1 MDSTRWWSRRH
12 FVVVAFS
19 SLLCGV
25 WLVEGADAGSA
36 ATTVKAL
43 SVPPSAS
50 WYGDD
55 GTWSAISIRVGDP
68 LQWMDVMVSTVSSET
83 WVVGPGGCGAGD
95 STCSFTRG
103 GIFDPSKSS
112 TWQNQGFFEL
122 GADKQL
128 GNIGYAQYGLDN
140 LTFGGTGVTIPSSIV
155 GAFNGTGPISGTS
168 YLLGLFGLG
177 VVPGGF
183 NNTSPLSAL
192 SALVETVGA
201 VPSHSWGYTAGAKY
215 QQKGVVNSLTLGGY
229 DSNRFIPHDI
239 SFNLN
244 PGKQLLTF
252 VNSISVS
259 SSAASNNW
267 TNPVQLLSATDRVSA
282 IIDSSTPY
290 LWLPQAVCERFA
302 QSLGLTYNASLNL
315 YTFDGNQS
323 QHDTLGASSLSFTF
337 SLSDISSTPATVD
350 ITLPYAA
357 FDLQLTYPAIP
368 FTNFGDA
375 NSTKYYFPLR
385 QAANEAQYTIGRAFL
400 QEAYVITDY
409 ERNTFSVHQAIHPT
423 DSVGNTSIV
432 SITPPQD
439 STFSGNPVKSGSK
452 LSAGAIAGI
461 AIGAVL
467 LLAISAFL
475 IFYLCRRK
483 RQRKQ
488 TDNDSEK
495 PFSTQPTQRT
505 FLSRLLNR
513 NRPPQ
518 TGIHEAS
525 GSSSY
530 PTEVGADATHE
541 RFELPAPLGPAELE
555 SESAGTGSLD
565 GTTEHGTSTQDS
577 ANLSAYERARRK
589 LERQQ
594 AAAFALSSSTRET
607 YPVEK
612 SDADISHVAHYR
624 APESD
629 ARNIDIESPLVSPMV
644 DSHPHSAGSLTISG
658 QTSPVSPGFVS
669 APTSP
674 TSPPPTYR
682 RFNLNPSNV
691 VYAGRLPD
699 NIQLPRVVPRVIGPD
714 GRTVRAEETLA
725 TEPGVSANGGTN
737 SSLGSQFTE
746 HESEDLYGSGGTNLV
761 SPVASGSGSGS
772 GYGSR
777 GSGPGPG
784 SGGANT
790 DPVSSLDSTE
800 GTRTQ
805 LREEDTTMLGRNM
818 SILDSWGSRRRLD
831 GEDLVHVPQ
840 PAENRFSWE
849 EERISGTEG
858 EGSL

>member
-1 MDSTRWWSRRH
+1 MDSRWSR
-12 FVVVAFS
+12 VGLVAAL
-19 SLLCGV
+19 SLCV
-25 WLVEGADAGSA
+25 RLVEGADAA
-36 ATTVKAL
+36 TTTTVKAL

-55 GTWSAISIRVGDP
+55 GTWSAISIRVGNP

-83 WVVGPGGCGAGD
+83 WVVGPGGCAAGD

-103 GIFDPSKSS
+103 GIFDASKSS
-112 TWQNQGFFEL
+112 TWQNQGLFEL

-128 GNIGYAQYGLDN
+128 GNTGYAQYGLDN
-140 LTFGGTGVTIPSSIV
+140 LTFGGTGVMVPSSII

-177 VVPGGF
+177 VVPGSF

-192 SALVETVGA
+192 SALVETVGG

-229 DSNRFIPHDI
+229 DSNRFIPHNV

-244 PGKQLLTF
+244 TGKQLLTF
-252 VNSISVS
+252 VNSISVA

-267 TNPVQLLSATDRVSA
+267 TKPVQLLSATDRVSA

-302 QSLGLTYNASLNL
+302 QSLGLTYNTALNL
-315 YTFDGNQS
+315 YTFDANQT

-368 FTNFGDA
+368 FTNFGGA

-385 QAANEAQYTIGRAFL
+385 QASNEAQYTIGRAFL

-432 SITPPQD
+432 SISPPGD
-439 STFSGNPVKSGSK
+439 STFSGVPAKSGSK

-467 LLAISAFL
+467 FLAISAFL
-475 IFYLCRRK
+475 TFFLCRRK
-483 RQRKQ
+483 RQNKQ
-488 TDNDSEK
+488 TDTDSEK
-495 PFSTQPTQRT
+495 PFSSQTPQRSL
-505 FLSRLLNR
+505 LSRLLNR
-513 NRPPQ
+513 NHPPAA
-518 TGIHEAS
+518 GIHEAS

-555 SESAGTGSLD
+555 SESTGTGSLD

-594 AAAFALSSSTRET
+594 AAAFALSSSARET

-624 APESD
+624 APDSP
-629 ARNIDIESPLVSPMV
+629 NIDIDSPLVSPIV
-644 DSHPHSAGSLTISG
+644 DSHSQSAGSLTISG
-658 QTSPVSPGFVS
+658 QNSPVSPGFVS

-674 TSPPPTYR
+674 AGPPPTYR

-699 NIQLPRVVPRVIGPD
+699 NVQLPRVVPRIIGRD
-714 GRTVRAEETLA
+714 GRTIRAEETLA
-725 TEPGVSANGGTN
+725 TESSAGTNGGTS

-746 HESEDLYGSGGTNLV
+746 HESEDLYGSGSGGTNII
-761 SPVASGSGSGS
+761 SPIASGSASGS
-772 GYGSR
+772 A
-777 GSGPGPG
+777 PGG
-784 SGGANT
+784 VNT
-790 DPVSSLDSTE
+790 DPISSLDSTE

-805 LREEDTTMLGRNM
+805 LREENTMLSRNM
-818 SILDSWGSRRRLD
+818 SMLDPWGSRRRLD

-849 EERISGTEG
+849 EERISGTE
-858 EGSL
+858 EERSL